1 MRHSIRRTCLRSAA
15 RLSSRQTTKHYRLER
30 MIPFSSLRARLVGT
44 VFLAVAPAWLLTY
57 LIVRRSGT
65 PDDLW
70 WTLLS
75 AGVGVMALAA
85 AWFGGE
91 RFVLRQ
97 VRSLNRSARLL
108 AAGDLNSRTELAA
121 ERSELGDLA
130 RALDEMA
137 AALQQRIEER
147 NEAENRLLFRA
158 FQQTVISA
166 LGEFA
171 LVSTDVQAL
180 LNQAVM
186 LAAQSLEIEYCSLLE
201 LDLAT
206 NTLIVR
212 AGVGWKPGTVGQTRI
227 NAEPDTQPG
236 YTLRAGD
243 PVLVEDARTDTR
255 FRTPL
260 FLQEHGVVSSLTVA
274 ITGYGEA
281 FGVLGVHTT
290 RPRRFNEDEVH
301 FLLSIGTVLAMAV
314 ARRHAESQME
324 KVAAF
329 AKLNPNPAME
339 LAVDGSITYNNEAA
353 SELARKL
360 GLGAPHELLPAN
372 IAHLVKTTLIE
383 EPGKLNLETQVKGR
397 NLAWS
402 LHAVRNSRVV
412 HAYVEDITERLN
424 LQSQLRQSQ
433 KMECVGQLAAG
444 VAHDFNNLLT
454 IMQGHAGILLG
465 KAVKA
470 PDLLDPAQ
478 AILFAAERAASL
490 TRQLLMFSRK
500 NVMQLKQL
508 DLRET
513 VSQMTRMLQRLLGET
528 ILLEFI
534 PPAEIPLIRADSGM
548 LEQVI
553 MNLAVNARD
562 AMAGG
567 GTLTVKVAGV
577 QVGPE
582 EVSRSA
588 EARPGSF
595 VCLEVSDTGCGMD
608 AATKAR
614 IFEPFFTTKE
624 AGKGTGLGLATVY
637 GIAKQHGGWIE
648 VDSRPG
654 EGATFR
660 LFFPAEAEMAAT
672 LAQAPVAPAP
682 VRGGKET
689 ILVVEDEPVIR
700 ELAQVILQDCGYQVL
715 QAESGRDALWVWEQR
730 GAAVDLLL
738 TDVVMPDGISGMDL
752 AQRLMA
758 TNPNLKIIFASGYS
772 MDNFDAGFVEKTHA
786 GFLQKPY
793 THLTL
798 ARAVREVLDG
808 KPEPVSQAA
817 AASPSCP

>member
-1 MRHSIRRTCLRSAA
+1 MTA
-15 RLSSRQTTKHYRLER
+15 
-30 MIPFSSLRARLVGT
+30 FSSLRARLVGT

-57 LIVRRSGT
+57 LIVRRSGS
-65 PDDLW
+65 PDDVL

-75 AGVGVMALAA
+75 AGVGLMALAA

-97 VRSLNRSARLL
+97 VRSLHRSARLL
-108 AAGDLNSRTELAA
+108 AAGDLGSRTGMAA

-130 RALDEMA
+130 RTFDEMA
-137 AALQQRIEER
+137 AALQQRIQER
-147 NEAENRLLFRA
+147 DEAEKRLLFRA
-158 FQQTVISA
+158 LQQTVISA

-186 LAAQSLEIEYCSLLE
+186 LAAQSLETEFCSLLE

-206 NTLIVR
+206 NTMVVR

-227 NAEPDTQPG
+227 NAEPDTQAG
-236 YTLRAGD
+236 FTLRAGE
-243 PVLVEDARTDTR
+243 PVLVADARVDQR
-255 FRTPL
+255 FRMPL

-281 FGVLGVHTT
+281 FGVLGVHTS
-290 RPRRFNEDEVH
+290 RPRSFNEDEVH

-314 ARRHAESQME
+314 ARRHAEGQME
-324 KVAAF
+324 KLAAF
-329 AKLNPNPAME
+329 ARLNPNPAME
-339 LAVDGSITYNNEAA
+339 LVVDGSITYSNEAA
-353 SELARKL
+353 VQLARNL
-360 GLGAPHELLPAN
+360 GLQTPRELLPTN
-372 IAHLVKTTLIE
+372 IAHLLRTTLSE
-383 EPGKLNLETQVKGR
+383 EPGRLNLETQVQGR

-402 LHAVRNSRVV
+402 LHAVPNSRVAHV
-412 HAYVEDITERLN
+412 YVEDITERLN

-454 IMQGHAGILLG
+454 IMQGHAGMLLG
-465 KAVKA
+465 KAVKT
-470 PDLLDPAQ
+470 PELLEPTQ
-478 AILFAAERAASL
+478 AIFFAAERAASL

-500 NVMQLKQL
+500 NVMQLKRV
-508 DLRET
+508 DLREI

-528 ILLEFI
+528 IVLEFN
-534 PPAEIPLIRADSGM
+534 PPPEIPLIRADSGM

-562 AMAGG
+562 AMPGG
-567 GTLTVKVAGV
+567 GKLIVKVAGV

-582 EVSRSA
+582 DVARNP
-588 EARPGSF
+588 EARAGSF
-595 VCLEVSDTGCGMD
+595 VRLEVSDTGCGMD

-637 GIAKQHGGWIE
+637 GIVKQHGGWIAD
-648 VDSRPG
+648 VDTHPG
-654 EGATFR
+654 QGTTFK
-660 LFFPAEAEMAAT
+660 LFFPAEAEMARAP
-672 LAQAPVAPAP
+672 AQAPTVPEP

-700 ELAQVILQDCGYQVL
+700 ELAQVILQECGYKVL
-715 QAESGRDALWVWEQR
+715 QAESGRDALWVWGQR
-730 GAAVDLLL
+730 GTAVDLLL

-772 MDNFDAGFVEKTHA
+772 MENFDAGFVEKTHA

-793 THLTL
+793 THITL
-798 ARAVREVLDG
+798 ARAVREALDR
-808 KPEPVSQAA
+808 KSEPASQPAVVSPVS
-817 AASPSCP
+817 